1 MISAL
6 EELLLG
12 VDKPKMHFGRYL
24 FNKKYILN
32 IQLLSLLTFSLCISS
47 QQADYQTNLLKTL
60 DSNNLNNW
68 SVELKANEFVNN
80 FIQPM
85 MTGAAYD
92 LNISNIQLLSEYQ
105 NQNPIKC
112 NFDGLY
118 PSNCLDE
125 VTYIN
130 KFDTDFFHKEPNTN
144 IILPFDLIAEK
155 NNIIPSKAIII
166 QFEISLKSKFK
177 EALIEFLEQSN
188 SGKDTLRY
196 TNLPDRKSSEWSRNN
211 YQKCNNQTGK
221 PSFNHGYCISSLAKG
236 TGILDEFAYMN
247 WHNSNS
253 YVIDFVDR
261 QKKQATYYNLA
272 GFRQALVDGRK
283 NRFLVDICETIR
295 GRTFFKKENQMSEAY
310 INSEYV
316 QFDDISV
323 VIKDDKNFIIK
334 ELIINTHQMTDR
346 LTTSLPS
353 GADITYG
360 IELKNNHIFTYRLG
374 ADIKNTGTNILL
386 RNNHDHLGEI
396 GTIGHL
402 ITDRKGGMENAC
414 SSNRGHWMQFPSF
427 SIVSNYE
434 YNLII
439 PLKNSEIG
447 KVNNVEIKYVPGL
460 SSNDKQTII
469 R

>member
-12 VDKPKMHFGRYL
+12 VDKPKMQFGRYL

-130 KFDTDFFHKEPNTN
+130 KFDTDFFHEEPNTN

-166 QFEISLKSKFK
+166 QFEILHVV
-177 EALIEFLEQSN
+177 
-188 SGKDTLRY
+188 
-196 TNLPDRKSSEWSRNN
+196 SSEGNV
-211 YQKCNNQTGK
+211 
-221 PSFNHGYCISSLAKG
+221 PL
-236 TGILDEFAYMN
+236 E
-247 WHNSNS
+247 
-253 YVIDFVDR
+253 
-261 QKKQATYYNLA
+261 
-272 GFRQALVDGRK
+272 
-283 NRFLVDICETIR
+283 
-295 GRTFFKKENQMSEAY
+295 
-310 INSEYV
+310 
-316 QFDDISV
+316 
-323 VIKDDKNFIIK
+323 
-334 ELIINTHQMTDR
+334 
-346 LTTSLPS
+346 S
-353 GADITYG
+353 GSHESMA
-360 IELKNNHIFTYRLG
+360 IF
-374 ADIKNTGTNILL
+374 
-386 RNNHDHLGEI
+386 
-396 GTIGHL
+396 
-402 ITDRKGGMENAC
+402 
-414 SSNRGHWMQFPSF
+414 
-427 SIVSNYE
+427 
-434 YNLII
+434 
-439 PLKNSEIG
+439 
-447 KVNNVEIKYVPGL
+447 
-460 SSNDKQTII
+460 
-469 R
+469 